1 MEIELIRELARAES
15 IIKGTTL
22 ITLYIPTGGN
32 L

>member
-1 MEIELIRELARAES
+1 MEIELIKALACAES

-22 ITLYIPTGGN
+22 ITLYLPAAGN